1 MFNGMF
7 GGMGFGWILW
17 IVFIA
22 VIVWLVLQS
31 NNKNQSKNNSSVI
44 QDTPLDILKKRYA
57 KGEISKEKFD
67 QMKKDLD

>member
-17 IVFIA
+17 IVIIA